1 MANFF
6 EWNGNNYG
14 GWKGDSDKAADRDSK
29 NISFKSCLPSRT
41 V

>member
-6 EWNGNNYG
+6 EWTGNNYG

-29 NISFKSCLPSRT
+29 NINLAVLFIR